1 MEENNN
7 NSLKILYSPFMYFF
21 LGCYYFLYG
30 LIYPFRLI
38 FKFLGDK
45 MFSVYL
51 KSTEKKSSVVSE
63 EMSDIPISLKIEE
76 SSDVF
81 HDDEDNEDDVTII
94 EEIDKKNDP
103 DDRYTRKKISARKR
117 EKYKLAKEQ
126 LQFALENDSVR
137 SQVPITYRYVAINDD
152 GKKETNTF
160 SAYSKM
166 EVYTYLENESYDVL
180 SIETSK
186 LINFLYKPSSFLAPK
201 FRNKDL
207 IFWLTQLSTYIKSG
221 IPLTNAMRV
230 LSKQMSKDSNKKRVF
245 DAIIYNLTLGESFSS
260 ALEKQTGVFPQ
271 LLINMIKAAEATG
284 ELEATLD
291 DMANY
296 YTEMENTRKQ
306 MISAISYPAIIMVFS
321 IGVVAFILVYIIP
334 KFQDVYTQAGATLNP
349 ITNAVIVASKFL
361 QANITY
367 IILII
372 ILFIIGFITFYK
384 KVKVFR
390 LNVQKILMK
399 LPLVGKIIIYKEMSV
414 FAKTFASLLKNNVF
428 ITESM
433 DILTNI
439 TNNEIYKGIMM
450 NTIENI
456 AKGEKISTSFKNHWA
471 VPDVAYFMIVTG
483 ESTGELTNMMD
494 KVADHYQT
502 SHKTIIDSMK
512 SFIEPA
518 LIIFLAVVVG
528 GIIMSV
534 ILPMFGLT
542 QEIG

>member
-1 MEENNN
+1 M
-7 NSLKILYSPFMYFF
+7 L
-21 LGCYYFLYG
+21 
-30 LIYPFRLI
+30 FRS
-38 FKFLGDK
+38 K
-45 MFSVYL
+45 
-51 KSTEKKSSVVSE
+51 
-63 EMSDIPISLKIEE
+63 
-76 SSDVF
+76 
-81 HDDEDNEDDVTII
+81 
-94 EEIDKKNDP
+94 
-103 DDRYTRKKISARKR
+103 RKISKRKL
-117 EKYKLAKEQ
+117 EKYRLLKEQ
-126 LQFALENDSVR
+126 LNFALENDNVR
-137 SQVPITYRYVAINDD
+137 SQIPITYRYIAINED

-160 SAYSKM
+160 LAYSKM
-166 EVYTYLENESYDVL
+166 EVYTYLENEHYDVL

-186 LINFLYKPSSFLAPK
+186 LINFMYKPSSFLAPK
-201 FRNKDL
+201 FKNKDL

-230 LSKQMSKDSNKKRVF
+230 LSKQMSKDANKKRVF
-245 DAIIYNLTLGESFSS
+245 DSIIYNLTLGESFSS

-321 IGVVAFILVYIIP
+321 MAVVAFILIYIIP
-334 KFQDVYTQAGATLNP
+334 KFQDVYAQAGAKLNP
-349 ITNAVIVASKFL
+349 ITSAVITLSNFL
-361 QANITY
+361 QSNISY
-367 IILII
+367 IILVIILII
-372 ILFIIGFITFYK
+372 AGFTIFYK

-390 LNVQKILMK
+390 HSIQKVLMK

-414 FAKTFASLLKNNVF
+414 FAKTFASLLKSNVF

-439 TNNEIYKGIMM
+439 TNNEVYKEIML

-456 AKGEKISTSFKNHWA
+456 AKGEKISTSFKSHWA

-483 ESTGELTNMMD
+483 ESTGELADMMD
-494 KVADHYQT
+494 KVAEYYQT

-518 LIIFLAVVVG
+518 LIVFLAVVVG
-528 GIIMSV
+528 GIIM
-534 ILPMFGLT
+534 
-542 QEIG
+542 